1 MTIGEKMTIT
11 TWRARQL
18 AYLEEMYA
26 PREHMGKLMSH
37 LGARHVYI
45 QLYAQM
51 HAALESLPEQ
61 PNSYVAM
68 AVYRKLR
75 EDMSTLD
82 DMLDQLEDTGLHDPD
97 EYDPTGWRC
106 DAMSLTP
113 IGYVVQIRVADVLCL
128 YFTRLSQGGIDLT
141 ADLDKAML
149 FDTEE
154 RARDFALHAGY
165 VLRVDEQHFVVEAC
179 FEEVTLNGD
188 ADLLDADDAPDDD
201 NDDE

>member
-1 MTIGEKMTIT
+1 
-11 TWRARQL
+11 
-18 AYLEEMYA
+18 
-26 PREHMGKLMSH
+26 
-37 LGARHVYI
+37 
-45 QLYAQM
+45 
-51 HAALESLPEQ
+51 
-61 PNSYVAM
+61 
-68 AVYRKLR
+68 
-75 EDMSTLD
+75 
-82 DMLDQLEDTGLHDPD
+82 
-97 EYDPTGWRC
+97 
-106 DAMSLTP
+106 MSLTP
-113 IGYVVQIRVADVLCL
+113 IGYVVQIRVADALCL

-154 RARDFALHAGY
+154 RARDFALHASY

>member
-1 MTIGEKMTIT
+1 
-11 TWRARQL
+11 
-18 AYLEEMYA
+18 
-26 PREHMGKLMSH
+26 
-37 LGARHVYI
+37 
-45 QLYAQM
+45 
-51 HAALESLPEQ
+51 
-61 PNSYVAM
+61 
-68 AVYRKLR
+68 
-75 EDMSTLD
+75 
-82 DMLDQLEDTGLHDPD
+82 
-97 EYDPTGWRC
+97 
-106 DAMSLTP
+106 MSLTP
-113 IGYVVQIRVADVLCL
+113 CGYVVQIRVTDDMCL

-154 RARDFALHAGY
+154 RAHDFALHAGY